1 MANRTHTRQTLT
13 SIITSRTHHV
23 IIQPV
28 VTHPITPCN
37 HTHHERHRTSRIK
50 AIFFIWGAVY
60 LGGVQYFIYVHLFSR
75 VLFPS
80 VAKFVAKP
88 MAQRLTDVH
97 GQLTVLKQV
106 ALDQFVHHPF
116 VLFPCFYC
124 VKEGIERGNLEV
136 DTVKTALAKYRAN
149 MVSDCIFCWQWWV
162 PTFLL
167 NFSIAPL
174 HMRVPITAA
183 VSFAFTSFFSLRR
196 GARQE
201 LQEEQGR

>member
-1 MANRTHTRQTLT
+1 VKTAGADVLAQCHLEGKHLADIDRRRTL
-13 SIITSRTHHV
+13 V
-23 IIQPV
+23 
-28 VTHPITPCN
+28 
-37 HTHHERHRTSRIK
+37 
-50 AIFFIWGAVY
+50 FFTWGAVY

-149 MVSDCIFCWQWWV
+149 MVSDCVFCWQWWV

-183 VSFAFTSFFSLRR
+183 VSFAFTSLFSLRR